1 MTTFEH
7 EINNQPVLVIHMD
20 ATDSTECI
28 TNCVI
33 SMRIHIHNNDKK
45 AFVNLILSL
54 SNTYDKFGG
63 GKVTLGKDSAD
74 IWIHKESVQQHILKG
89 LNVLCL
95 IKLNASLAL
104 YPILLNG

>member
-45 AFVNLILSL
+45 SICK
-54 SNTYDKFGG
+54 SNPQPK
-63 GKVTLGKDSAD
+63 
-74 IWIHKESVQQHILKG
+74 
-89 LNVLCL
+89 
-95 IKLNASLAL
+95 
-104 YPILLNG
+104 